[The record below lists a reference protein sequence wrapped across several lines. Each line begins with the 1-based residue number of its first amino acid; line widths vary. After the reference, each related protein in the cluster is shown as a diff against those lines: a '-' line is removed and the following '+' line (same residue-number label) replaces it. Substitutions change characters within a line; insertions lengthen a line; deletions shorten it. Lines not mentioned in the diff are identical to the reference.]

1 MNKPVI
7 IVLLLTTLFIFG
19 CGAAV
24 VDIGNQT
31 YPASEDQTEPV
42 VETTPS
48 AVEEDTIEVEETVV
62 EELEERTP
70 KPAVNE
76 VSLIDGGF
84 EVPTITINAGEAV
97 LWINEREGRFQQA
110 MIIGTKE
117 CSKIKSP
124 IFNPGESFKW
134 TFTEPL
140 TCTIVDGIYT
150 TQTMKVVV
158 K

>member
-1 MNKPVI
+1 MNKLSI
-7 IVLLLTTLFIFG
+7 IVLLLTALFILG

-31 YPASEDQTEPV
+31 YPLAEDSVEPV
-42 VETTPS
+42 VETTPP
-48 AVEEDTIEVEETVV
+48 AVEEDTVEETIM
-62 EELEERTP
+62 EEIEERTP
-70 KPAVNE
+70 RPAVNE
-76 VSLIDGGF
+76 VLLIDGGF

-97 LWINEREGRFQQA
+97 LWINEREGRFKQG
-110 MIIGTKE
+110 MVIGTKE
-117 CSKIKSP
+117 CSTIKSP
-124 IFNPGESFKW
+124 IFNPGESFRW